1 MQKQKDL
8 NFTNESKKKINNL
21 IREDL
26 DKKF

>member
-26 DKKF
+26 DRKF